1 MAELSSEELFHLGKR
16 AIKNAMEKGADEA
29 EAFLTETLGTSVA
42 IERGQITKN
51 MRKKGQGLAIR
62 VVYRKAVGFSY
73 TNMFN
78 EKSVMQTANEAFQSA
93 RASRPD
99 KSWPGFPT
107 PKKYSTPKDTYDKKV
122 AAISSGELVDI
133 ASRILDETASYD
145 KRVLAA
151 FGSVEASV
159 SSKAVVNSYGLE
171 AFDKGTSI
179 GCVLGTVA
187 RDGDEVTP
195 ICVEFSEERLYKILP
210 ETVGREAARQAI
222 SSLKSR
228 KIDSG
233 NFTTVFG
240 QIALCE
246 LLYYTF
252 INAVKADQVQRE
264 QSALKGKIGQKVA
277 SNLISVYDDGL
288 MTRGLRT
295 WKFDDEGIPR
305 RKTTIIEKGILRHYL
320 YDFYA
325 AEKDGTVSTGNALRI
340 GQMSYMSTPVIEA
353 TNFALKEGNRSPD
366 SLIGEVEDGILVL
379 GFQGAHSSNPSTGE
393 FSVVATPAWKIDKG
407 EITYAIKGAM
417 LAGSVFD
424 VLNNISV
431 IGNNSRKIRLVVT
444 PWIRAENI
452 RVIGK

>member
-1 MAELSSEELFHLGKR
+1 
-16 AIKNAMEKGADEA
+16 
-29 EAFLTETLGTSVA
+29 
-42 IERGQITKN
+42 
-51 MRKKGQGLAIR
+51 
-62 VVYRKAVGFSY
+62 
-73 TNMFN
+73 
-78 EKSVMQTANEAFQSA
+78 
-93 RASRPD
+93 
-99 KSWPGFPT
+99 
-107 PKKYSTPKDTYDKKV
+107 
-122 AAISSGELVDI
+122 
-133 ASRILDETASYD
+133 
-145 KRVLAA
+145 
-151 FGSVEASV
+151 
-159 SSKAVVNSYGLE
+159 
-171 AFDKGTSI
+171 
-179 GCVLGTVA
+179 
-187 RDGDEVTP
+187 
-195 ICVEFSEERLYKILP
+195 
-210 ETVGREAARQAI
+210 
-222 SSLKSR
+222 
-228 KIDSG
+228 
-233 NFTTVFG
+233 
-240 QIALCE
+240 
-246 LLYYTF
+246 
-252 INAVKADQVQRE
+252 
-264 QSALKGKIGQKVA
+264 
-277 SNLISVYDDGL
+277 